1 MSPHDHT
8 PVLGLDHHLPYEE
21 HRFSGSPSSS
31 LLKIHFGLGNHFR
44 SS

>member
-8 PVLGLDHHLPYEE
+8 PVLGLDNHLAFKE
-21 HRFSGSPSSS
+21 HRSASPSS
-31 LLKIHFGLGNHFR
+31 LLKIHFGLGHHFR